1 MYINL
6 RTDGVASVG
15 AGYTTVERIGMRD
28 GGGFVARETS
38 AYIRKQPKRHAC
50 VTTSEDTAVIF
61 YFSLFREVKQS
72 GHAYLH
78 VVATYTTWVKFR
90 LNHSA

>member
-1 MYINL
+1 MYTNL

-38 AYIRKQPKRHAC
+38 AYQAGNLTHGYVRPWAP
-50 VTTSEDTAVIF
+50 DPN
-61 YFSLFREVKQS
+61 
-72 GHAYLH
+72 G
-78 VVATYTTWVKFR
+78 
-90 LNHSA
+90 